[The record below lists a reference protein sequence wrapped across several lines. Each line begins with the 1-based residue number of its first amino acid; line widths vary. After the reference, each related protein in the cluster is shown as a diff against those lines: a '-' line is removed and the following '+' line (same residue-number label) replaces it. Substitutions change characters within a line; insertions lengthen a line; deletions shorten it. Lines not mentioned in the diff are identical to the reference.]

1 MQINRWFYRVSL
13 MLLPQLVFALG
24 NHPRIWLTPTLI
36 SSIQA
41 KVNANDPDWQR
52 LKATADTLKGY
63 TVAPYDR
70 NACLSNQICY
80 NYEGLG
86 WLSPM
91 IDLALVY
98 RVTGDTSYAAQAKA
112 LLTAMNA
119 PYKNSGDLSP
129 IQLDSGYP
137 TRSALLAFA
146 IGYDWLYDYLDAG
159 TKADTIQTI
168 NAAYAWISS
177 GSGPTAYTMPA
188 GNPYN
193 NYMGGH

>member
-98 RVTGDTSYAAQAKA
+98 RVTGDWDQTTERELRQQETQAWTSLAADWRRICQSNRCS
-112 LLTAMNA
+112 AMFSA
-119 PYKNSGDLSP
+119 IIRFARDLRRAIRLDDASG
-129 IQLDSGYP
+129 
-137 TRSALLAFA
+137 
-146 IGYDWLYDYLDAG
+146 AG
-159 TKADTIQTI
+159 PD
-168 NAAYAWISS
+168 
-177 GSGPTAYTMPA
+177 
-188 GNPYN
+188 
-193 NYMGGH
+193 